1 MIHSIRSSRIL
12 AATVALTLASACVTT
27 TSGSTRAVPTGPWLE
42 PSPALRAQI
51 EDRAMRLPWS
61 HGSERVEMIQWFASV
76 GEPGYETLLSLA
88 RDTRPDVAGA
98 AFAALGATRDSRL
111 VEHLRAVPDLAGPDN
126 VDLRLERAR
135 TLLRLGDWQA
145 VPVLISGLRDDR
157 AITRALCAQALFEA
171 THEKFEFDPKGD
183 PQAREQAVQRWSD
196 WWDQRRKDTLLPAPK
211 PAAQSSTIDE

>member
-12 AATVALTLASACVTT
+12 AASVALVLATACVTT
-27 TSGSTRAVPTGPWLE
+27 TTGSTRAVPTGPWLE

-61 HGSERVEMIQWFASV
+61 HGTERVEMIQWFASV
-76 GEPGYETLLSLA
+76 GEPGYTTLLSLA
-88 RDTRPDVAGA
+88 RDPRPDVAGA

-111 VEHLRAVPDLAGPDN
+111 VESLRAVPDLTGPDN

-145 VPVLISGLRDDR
+145 VPVLISGLRDER

-171 THEKFEFDPKGD
+171 THEKFDFDPKGD
-183 PQAREQAVQRWSD
+183 PQAREQAIQRWNA
-196 WWDQRRKDTLLPAPK
+196 WWDTRRKDPLLTPPKVAP
-211 PAAQSSTIDE
+211 QSSIDD